1 MEDLNLDIFGIFKLL
16 GGIGL
21 FLYGMG
27 IMSDGLKAVAG
38 DNMRIILEKT
48 TKNRVMGTLIGI
60 LVTALIQSS
69 SATTVMVIGFVSA
82 GMMTLLQAIGVIMGA
97 NIGTTITAQIVALD
111 LGSVAPF
118 ILFAGVIM
126 VTFIRKQ
133 LVRNIGKIVLGFG
146 MLFTGI
152 STMSSA
158 ISPLKESEA
167 FTSVLMTLDNP
178 WIAFLIGIVFTGIV
192 QSSSSSIGIV
202 QAFAAQGL
210 VSFHMATY
218 FAIGAAIGAC
228 LPAFLAALSSN
239 RDGKRVATMN
249 LLFNIFRCLPIMALL
264 GLFPQIFG
272 WIESLSP
279 GDVSRQIANAHT
291 IFAIVA
297 VVVQLP
303 LAQLLVRLS
312 TKILPLRE
320 DELQK
325 NERKLVYLTQLER
338 IPAAVA
344 LSQARREVVRMG
356 RIAGKNLK
364 RATEIFFVYDEK
376 RAATVFQE
384 EDVINW
390 LAKEITGCLVTLRAM
405 DLTVRE
411 QNQLGQMLL
420 VVADIERIGD
430 HAKNIAGYAAQV
442 QNQKVNLSSEAADEL
457 QKLSTAT
464 IQSIDRSIYI
474 YENNAFDQL
483 KVEQDLEDQID
494 EMKDEAMD
502 AHVQRF
508 MDQICEP
515 LGGVLFTDM
524 VTDLERCSD
533 HAINIAYAITGQ
545 VNP

>member
-1 MEDLNLDIFGIFKLL
+1 
-16 GGIGL
+16 
-21 FLYGMG
+21 
-27 IMSDGLKAVAG
+27 
-38 DNMRIILEKT
+38 
-48 TKNRVMGTLIGI
+48 
-60 LVTALIQSS
+60 
-69 SATTVMVIGFVSA
+69 
-82 GMMTLLQAIGVIMGA
+82 
-97 NIGTTITAQIVALD
+97 
-111 LGSVAPF
+111 
-118 ILFAGVIM
+118 
-126 VTFIRKQ
+126 
-133 LVRNIGKIVLGFG
+133 
-146 MLFTGI
+146 
-152 STMSSA
+152 
-158 ISPLKESEA
+158 
-167 FTSVLMTLDNP
+167 
-178 WIAFLIGIVFTGIV
+178 
-192 QSSSSSIGIV
+192 
-202 QAFAAQGL
+202 
-210 VSFHMATY
+210 
-218 FAIGAAIGAC
+218 
-228 LPAFLAALSSN
+228 
-239 RDGKRVATMN
+239 
-249 LLFNIFRCLPIMALL
+249 MALL

-303 LAQLLVRLS
+303 LAQLLVKLS

-356 RIAGKNLK
+356 RIASKNLK

-442 QNQKVNLSSEAADEL
+442 QNQKVNLSPEATDEL

>member
-1 MEDLNLDIFGIFKLL
+1 MDIFGIFKLL
-16 GGIGL
+16 GGVGM
-21 FLYGMG
+21 FLYGMS

-48 TKNRVMGTLIGI
+48 TKNRILGTLVGL

-111 LGSVAPF
+111 LGSIAPI
-118 ILFAGVIM
+118 ILFIGVVM
-126 VTFIRKQ
+126 VTFINKP
-133 LVRNIGKIVLGFG
+133 LVRNIGKIILGFG
-146 MLFTGI
+146 LLFVGI
-152 STMSSA
+152 STMSAA
-158 ISPLKESEA
+158 ISPLKENEV
-167 FTSVLMTLDNP
+167 FTEILITLDNP
-178 WIAFLIGIVFTGIV
+178 WLAVGFGILFTAIV

-210 VSFHMATY
+210 ISFHMAAY

-239 RDGKRVATMN
+239 RDGKRVALMN
-249 LLFNIFRCLPIMALL
+249 LLFNCFRCIPLMILL
-264 GLFPQIFG
+264 HIFPQIFG

-291 IFAIVA
+291 LFAIVA
-297 VVVQLP
+297 VIIQLP
-303 LAQLLVRLS
+303 LAQVLVKLS
-312 TKILPLRE
+312 MKILPLHE

-325 NERKLVYLTQLER
+325 NERKLVYLTQLDR

-344 LSQARREVVRMG
+344 LSQARREIVRMG
-356 RIAGKNLK
+356 RITSQNL
-364 RATEIFFVYDEK
+364 RRSVDAFFDYDEK
-376 RAATVFQE
+376 KCSAVFQE
-384 EDVINW
+384 EEVINW
-390 LAKEITGCLVTLRAM
+390 LAREITGGLVTLRAM
-405 DLTVRE
+405 DLTLRE
-411 QNQLGQMLL
+411 QNLLGQMLL

-430 HAKNIAGYAAQV
+430 HAENIAEYAGQLH
-442 QNQKVNLSSEAADEL
+442 NQKVTLSPVAIDEL
-457 QKLSTAT
+457 QKLADAS
-464 IQSIDRSIYI
+464 IQSIERSIEV
-474 YENNAFDQL
+474 YEDNAFDQL
-483 KVEQDLEDQID
+483 KVVQDFEDQID

-502 AHVQRF
+502 AHVKRF

-515 LGGVLFTDM
+515 LGGVIFTDM

-533 HAINIAYAITGQ
+533 HAVNIAYAITGQ
-545 VNP
+545 GNP